1 MASLEAELSTVVG
14 ASPRSKN
21 ESRQHYLTR
30 LAMMAGTLT
39 SDRFLLLSPAAQ
51 AWINAARKLHNERK
65 PVPEPETNGVQK
77 VDLHRQSFSELT
89 EGADIK
95 ECIKILMLRDPGIK
109 NTMILSVLR
118 DAGRTT
124 SANTVAHIASD
135 FRHTLK
141 LLRNFGVLAS

>member
-1 MASLEAELSTVVG
+1 MKSLETELVIATG
-14 ASPRSKN
+14 AKPRSKN
-21 ESRQHYLTR
+21 ESSQHYLIR
-30 LAMMAGTLT
+30 LVQLAGTLSPET
-39 SDRFLLLSPAAQ
+39 FLHLSPEGQ
-51 AWINAARKLHNERK
+51 SWVNEAARLHKERK
-65 PVPEPETNGVQK
+65 PLPELVVNGVAR
-77 VDLHRQSFSELT
+77 VDLRRQSFTELT

-95 ECIKILMLRDPGIK
+95 ECIKILILRDRAIK

-141 LLRNFGVLAS
+141 LLHNFGMIP